1 MRGGYFQF
9 FTKKSASK
17 HKKHA
22 ILHTSRATQPT
33 MLCRA
38 FTGPMQAA
46 IQALYRLPPPGPY
59 RFGRRGYSGP
69 VQAAYT
75 GYVVARTV

>member
-1 MRGGYFQF
+1 MQ
-9 FTKKSASK
+9 
-17 HKKHA
+17 
-22 ILHTSRATQPT
+22 
-33 MLCRA
+33 CRA

-46 IQALYRLPPPGPY
+46 IQALYRLPAQGPY
-59 RFGRRGYSGP
+59 RFGRSGYSGP

>member
-1 MRGGYFQF
+1 
-9 FTKKSASK
+9 
-17 HKKHA
+17 
-22 ILHTSRATQPT
+22 

-46 IQALYRLPPPGPY
+46 IQALYWLPPPGPY

>member
-1 MRGGYFQF
+1 MIPCNYCTNPEPVAQIM
-9 FTKKSASK
+9 KYKA
-17 HKKHA
+17 
-22 ILHTSRATQPT
+22 SRAQPT

-38 FTGPMQAA
+38 FTGPMQA
-46 IQALYRLPPPGPY
+46 LYRLSAQGPY